1 MSKLVRNKNNDEF
14 YYLSLSMTSR
24 MKNQIILDSIENK
37 RMVTNTLRSIL
48 KKFITEQKKQD
59 ANYTDL

>member
-59 ANYTDL
+59 ANNTDL

>member
-1 MSKLVRNKNNDEF
+1 
-14 YYLSLSMTSR
+14 

-59 ANYTDL
+59 ANNTDL

>member
-14 YYLSLSMTSR
+14 YYLSLSMTGK

-59 ANYTDL
+59 ANHTNL